1 MENSLDG
8 YMYVLMTRVGHGTST
23 NLVRCEFRSMEHKG
37 PQKITCEYTIVA
49 RQQKRRLLVIRL
61 RNVKLSTELRSVLL
75 SHPCQFHIKTCPGRE
90 VLRHAS
96 LLCLPISECLA

>member
-1 MENSLDG
+1 MQNSLDG
-8 YMYVLMTRVGHGTST
+8 YMYVLMTRVRHGTQTGMVTCS
-23 NLVRCEFRSMEHKG
+23 FRSMDHKG
-37 PQKITCEYTIVA
+37 RQKITCEYTIVA

-61 RNVKLSTELRSVLL
+61 RNVKLSTDLRSVLL

-90 VLRHAS
+90 VLRHAP

>member
-8 YMYVLMTRVGHGTST
+8 YMYVLMTRVRHGTST
-23 NLVRCEFRSMEHKG
+23 GMVSCKFRSMENKG
-37 PQKITCEYTIVA
+37 HQKITREYTIVA
-49 RQQKRRLLVIRL
+49 RQQTRRLLVIRF

-75 SHPCQFHIKTCPGRE
+75 SHPGQIHIKTCPVRE
-90 VLRHAS
+90 VLRHAP